1 MEIVNNFLL
10 LGAKFMSEM
19 NLSQPRFIYS
29 ACGPFT
35 KNKKRIKKNLKK
47 QDIFLKT
54 PRQRLLSPQY
64 GLWRF

>member
-35 KNKKRIKKNLKK
+35 KNKKRIKKN
-47 QDIFLKT
+47 
-54 PRQRLLSPQY
+54 
-64 GLWRF
+64 